1 MNGKKKRGKKLG
13 IAFLILLALMVA
25 GIGAG
30 TSYVLMVISEAPVI
44 NIEDAEPDGYR
55 TSVLDLDGE
64 VTLNLSDSESN
75 RVYVRLDEMPEELY
89 QAFIAIEDERFYKH
103 HGVDLK
109 GLARAVLKGITN
121 GGVTQGAS
129 TITQQLLKN
138 NVFTD
143 WMQEENFED
152 KLERKIQEQYLAVQ
166 LEQKVSKEWI
176 LEKYLN
182 TINLGGGN
190 LGVQTASRYY
200 FDKDVSALTVS
211 ECAALAAITKNPTK
225 YNPAR
230 EAEAN
235 SGRRE
240 IVLQKMLEQ
249 GYISEEEYNAAAE
262 DDIYGRIA
270 EVREKGNTVEI
281 MSYFEEAMIYEILE
295 DLQEELGI
303 SEDDAWN
310 LLYRGGLTIYST
322 EDSAMQETC
331 ESAVNSCE
339 VADEDTQISLVLMDN
354 VTGQIRAMVGG
365 RGEKTANLV
374 LNRAVST
381 ERQPGSTIKIIG
393 EYAAGIENGD
403 LTLGTVIDDAPTAYS
418 DGTEVHNSDGSY
430 GGMTTIR
437 QAIAES
443 SNIVALK
450 CFNSQGISNVL
461 SGISDFGITTLT
473 DDDRVESLALGG
485 TKNGVTN
492 LEMTTAYGALARGG
506 TYIEP
511 VYYTK
516 ILDHDGNVLIEKT
529 PDSHVVVQPQTAA
542 LLTYAMEDVI
552 KSGTGTDAA
561 FDGMS
566 IAGKTGTTSGTRD
579 AWMIGY
585 SPYYTCGIWGGL
597 DSGGK
602 QESGAYVRKLW
613 AKVMKAANEGLED
626 TGFGLLAGM
635 EKYKICTKCGKLA
648 VEGLCDHTVQGDM
661 TREEVFAAGTAP
673 TQYCDCHEEITYCAD
688 SHQAA
693 GTYCTNKETKVYLKR
708 ASEGTE
714 DEDYVMPT
722 DLKVCS
728 EHRGIFTPFFGGDD
742 NKQNWWGNNG
752 SDDSNNGSQWGS
764 NDDNDNNNGS
774 QWGNDSKE
782 DKKEEHWWDIF
793 TGGSDSS
800 EDDGSTDGEAED
812 EDSGGWSGEGGS
824 GNGRGEERES
834 DDTGH
839 WWDVFLR

>member
-1 MNGKKKRGKKLG
+1 MNEKKKRGKKIG
-13 IAFLILLALMVA
+13 IVLLILTALMVA

-30 TSYVLMVISEAPVI
+30 ISYVLMVISEAPVI
-44 NIEDAEPDGYR
+44 NTADAEPDGYR
-55 TSVLDLDGE
+55 TSVLDLSGE
-64 VTLNLSDSESN
+64 VALNLSDSESN

-109 GLARAVLKGITN
+109 GLARAVFRGLTN

-143 WMQEENFED
+143 WMSEENFED
-152 KLERKIQEQYLAVQ
+152 KLERKIKEQYLAVQ

-230 EAEAN
+230 EPEAN

-249 GYISEEEYNAAAE
+249 GYISEEEYNAAEE
-262 DDIYGRIA
+262 DDVYGRIA
-270 EVREKGNTVEI
+270 AVREKGNTIEI

-295 DLQEELGI
+295 DLQKETGV
-303 SEDDAWN
+303 SEDEAWN

-322 EDSAMQETC
+322 EDSAVQKMC
-331 ESAVNSCE
+331 EEAVNACE
-339 VADEDTQISLVLMDN
+339 VDDPDTQLSLVLMDN
-354 VTGQIRAMVGG
+354 ESGQVRAMIGG

-374 LNRAVST
+374 LNRAVNT

-393 EYAAGIENGD
+393 EYASGFENGD

-418 DGTEVHNSDGSY
+418 DGTEVHNSSGIY

-437 QAIAES
+437 QAIADS

-450 CFNSQGISNVL
+450 CFNEQGINSVL
-461 SGISDFGITTLT
+461 AGLAEFGITTLNAE
-473 DDDRVESLALGG
+473 DRVESLALGG

-492 LEMTTAYGALARGG
+492 LEMTTAYGVLARGG
-506 TYIEP
+506 AYIEP

-516 ILDHDGNVLIEKT
+516 ILDHDGNVLIEKK
-529 PDSHVVVQPQTAA
+529 PDSHVVVQPETAA

-552 KSGTGTDAA
+552 RKGTGTDAA

-585 SPYYTCGIWGGL
+585 SPYYTCGVWGGL

-613 AKVMKAANEGLED
+613 AKVMKAANKGLED
-626 TGFGLLAGM
+626 TGFSLLSGM
-635 EKYKICTKCGKLA
+635 EKYTICTKCGKLA
-648 VEGLCDHTVQGDM
+648 VEGLCDRTVQGDM
-661 TREEVFAAGTAP
+661 TREEIYAAGTAP
-673 TQYCDCHEEITYCAD
+673 TQYCDCHEEITFCAD
-688 SHQAA
+688 SHQSA
-693 GTYCTNKETKVYLKR
+693 GVYCKNKETKVYLKR

-714 DEDYVMPT
+714 DEEYVMPS

-728 EHRGIFTPFFGGDD
+728 QHKGLFTPFFGGGDD
-742 NKQNWWGNNG
+742 KQDSWGNDHSDDENNGSWWGNN
-752 SDDSNNGSQWGS
+752 NNNKQDNEDKWEN
-764 NDDNDNNNGS
+764 NDDN
-774 QWGNDSKE
+774 E
-782 DKKEEHWWDIF
+782 KKDGHWWDIF
-793 TGGSDSS
+793 TGGNDSS
-800 EDDGSTDGEAED
+800 EDSGNSGNDEEAG
-812 EDSGGWSGEGGS
+812 EDSGDSDS
-824 GNGRGEERES
+824 GNDREERGS
-834 DDTGH
+834 DEEGH
-839 WWDVFLR
+839 WWDIFLR